1 MGALEANFKE
11 IIIKLHTKKCTDLQ
25 NVGHS
30 VCLKVLTLSLKNI
43 CDRPIFILGQVRMLI
58 IIAII
63 MHQCKLNLFLFC
75 LYLFL
80 YFYDRISIYIT
91 WRMTIRLQLER
102 HCACLEK
109 HVDQNCFF
117 FRRSVVFD
125 VPWKTRSHLICLIS
139 TLQEMWN
146 DGLRWHPQ
154 EIVTCGL
161 KCIWK
166 PNWNFMK
173 QEKLLVMLH
182 TQIYTLF
189 ANSVVDSVYPYI
201 NHHTKVKDLS
211 KCHLW

>member
-1 MGALEANFKE
+1 M
-11 IIIKLHTKKCTDLQ
+11 
-25 NVGHS
+25 
-30 VCLKVLTLSLKNI
+30 LTLSLKNI
-43 CDRPIFILGQVRMLI
+43 CNRPIFLLGQVRMLI

-91 WRMTIRLQLER
+91 WRMTSTGASLRMLGETRWPKL
-102 HCACLEK
+102 L
-109 HVDQNCFF
+109 F